1 MKGNESLRKEKP
13 MNLIKRL
20 FKKTHDEPDAAV
32 SSPLKPQEM
41 ITDPPASDWQEVSSY
56 QPAPAED
63 YPLVSLIAAALGAEC
78 YPESQFVIRR
88 IEKRNPDFR
97 RVALIAA
104 TYRSCPSSANT
115 GSRSGT
121 CSTRGSQHTRT
132 RSSTAASASYASC

>member
-1 MKGNESLRKEKP
+1 

-20 FKKTHDEPDAAV
+20 FKKTHDEPDAPV

-63 YPLVSLIAAALGAEC
+63 YPLVSPIAAALGAEC

-88 IEKRNPDFR
+88 IEKRNPEFK

-104 TYRSCPSSANT
+104 SIAAGELPD
-115 GSRSGT
+115 
-121 CSTRGSQHTRT
+121 SQFTIKKI
-132 RSSTAASASYASC
+132 AKKNENK